1 MGARRDARV
10 HRQPEA
16 GGPRQGIG
24 VRPAVRREDQGRRL
38 SAETFDFSFFSV
50 IIPPSFLVPAGENF
64 CPPKLTFFPFLLT
77 TAGLKPPPRELR
89 VHGKRQVNTIL
100 LIRWGGLGDL
110 LVTLPAMRLLRH
122 GFPTAKITLVARRE
136 YGGLLLQADVVDEVV
151 GLDDPRTPALVS
163 GAGAGGRDRSA
174 WLSGFDL
181 VLSWLNRSTSAS
193 PESGL
198 TICYGPGGRE
208 SISQVFYRRTLEA
221 VGRDLLRRMDFDE
234 CARLPL
240 SAIPDGPGFPFQ
252 DRPVGSRPL
261 AVIHP
266 GSGGEKKRWPLDG
279 FLEVAGRLRNKNV
292 EGVFVT
298 GEAEQALDRRIEA
311 AARRLGW
318 TWLRSP
324 SLARAGAAPGEGG
337 PLSRQ
342 RLGNYP
348 SGRRLRR
355 PGAGPIP
362 ERSRRRL
369 AALRRLA
376 RAERRGYRSDRARI
390 RLERGCP
397 IAVQIARTRNLTAS

>member
-1 MGARRDARV
+1 
-10 HRQPEA
+10 
-16 GGPRQGIG
+16 
-24 VRPAVRREDQGRRL
+24 
-38 SAETFDFSFFSV
+38 
-50 IIPPSFLVPAGENF
+50 
-64 CPPKLTFFPFLLT
+64 
-77 TAGLKPPPRELR
+77 
-89 VHGKRQVNTIL
+89 
-100 LIRWGGLGDL
+100 
-110 LVTLPAMRLLRH
+110 MRLLRH

-136 YGGLLLQADVVDEVV
+136 YGGLLLQAEVVDEVV

-163 GAGAGGRDRSA
+163 GAGSGGRDRSA

-198 TICYGPGGRE
+198 TICYGSGGRE
-208 SISQVFYRRTLEA
+208 SISEVFYRRTLEA

-240 SAIPDGPGFPFQ
+240 SAIPDGPGFPLQ

-279 FLEVAGRLRNKNV
+279 FLEVAGRLRDKNV

-298 GEAEQALDRRIEA
+298 GEAEQALDRRVEA

-324 SLARAGAAPGEGG
+324 SLRALAPLLGKADLYLGNDSGITHLAAACGGRVLALFRNDLAGAWRPYGDSHV
-337 PLSRQ
+337 LSAEVIEAIG
-342 RLGNYP
+342 LE
-348 SGRRLRR
+348 SVW
-355 PGAGPIP
+355 
-362 ERSRRRL
+362 S
-369 AALRRLA
+369 AAAQLLCR
-376 RAERRGYRSDRARI
+376 
-390 RLERGCP
+390 
-397 IAVQIARTRNLTAS
+397 